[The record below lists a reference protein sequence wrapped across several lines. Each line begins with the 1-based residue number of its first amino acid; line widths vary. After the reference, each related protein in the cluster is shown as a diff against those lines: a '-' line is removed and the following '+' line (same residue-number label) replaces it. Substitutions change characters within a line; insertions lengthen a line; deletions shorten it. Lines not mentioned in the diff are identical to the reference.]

1 MSFNAPPPPPEF
13 QQNSSSNE
21 QTMIVLAHLGGLILG
36 FIPALVI
43 MLTSGS
49 TSARVRA
56 QAVEALNFQI
66 TLVIAGIVAF
76 ILTFILIGILLFAAI
91 FIVGLVFPIL
101 AAVKV
106 SQGQDYFYPISLR
119 LVK

>member
-13 QQNSSSNE
+13 QSGSSSND
-21 QTMIVLAHLGGLILG
+21 QTMIVLAHLGGLVLG

-43 MLTSGS
+43 MLTAG
-49 TSARVRA
+49 TKSARVRA

-66 TLVIAGIVAF
+66 TLMIAAVIAF
-76 ILTFILIGILLFAAI
+76 LLTVVVIGILLLPVLMV
-91 FIVGLVFPIL
+91 VGFVFPIL

-106 SQGQDYFYPISLR
+106 SNGQDYTYPLTLR

>member
-13 QQNSSSNE
+13 QSGSSSND
-21 QTMIVLAHLGGLILG
+21 QTMIVLAHLGGIVLG

-43 MLTSGS
+43 MLTSG
-49 TSARVRA
+49 TKSARVRA

-66 TLVIAGIVAF
+66 TLLIASLIAGV
-76 ILTFILIGILLFAAI
+76 LTLVLIGLLLLP
-91 FIVGLVFPIL
+91 IVMLAGLVFPIL
-101 AAVKV
+101 AAIKV
-106 SQGQDYFYPISLR
+106 SNGQDYTYPLALR